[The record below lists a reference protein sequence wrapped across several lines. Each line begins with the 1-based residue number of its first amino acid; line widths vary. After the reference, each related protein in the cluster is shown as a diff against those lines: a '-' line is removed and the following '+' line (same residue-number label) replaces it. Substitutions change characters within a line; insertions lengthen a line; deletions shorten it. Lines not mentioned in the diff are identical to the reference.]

1 MTRRILLLQSD
12 PAAAQTLADYFSRR
26 GDKVWQTKDVS
37 KVVGFLD
44 RIRPDIVFVDLH
56 LEGYEWLDLLARL
69 QHEYPNTGVIVTN
82 KYPDL
87 RRELLVKERG
97 VKVFLRQPFTANWIE
112 RALKKLEDKAPPTLE
127 FSSYKEKLPRVRL
140 PMRAKITFPYAIL
153 ALLFALGSAF
163 LVSRYVLE
171 SLQDRFTNQLVD
183 VGKLSSDWMVQEENR
198 LLESLRLIAN
208 TQGVS
213 DAILAQDANQLRQIA
228 YPIAIN
234 YQEEAIVVLDLGG
247 KSLLSMYHQP
257 GGALDAYDVSQGDGS
272 LANYAFVQNVL
283 QAKTDQN
290 GNKFAGLVMHDL
302 GDYLFVSGPVYDQT
316 GKLAG
321 VVLVG
326 KSLTALSQQIR
337 QDTLAQVSFY
347 NPNGNLLASTL
358 FIQQDISPVPLGTA
372 VEVLQRQDRE
382 SKIRDLKVASAS
394 YSELLG
400 PWEVRSGQDLGIIG
414 VSLAQNY
421 FARPTLVTRLQVYGF
436 VAVGFLV
443 VIAMGLILASQ
454 ITRPLSQ
461 VVKASVEV
469 ASGNLEVKVPSK
481 GNDEVMVLA
490 HAFNY
495 MVTGLQEGF
504 IYRDLLG
511 RTVSPEVREALRYS
525 FASGNLRLEGQNTVG
540 TVLMSDIRGFTAL
553 SEKEEPTT
561 VLTWLNE
568 YFGEIVPIITS
579 HGGVVDKF
587 EGDAMLAFFGILPTP
602 LPPHESAYQAC
613 QAAVELL
620 EVIESINARRSN
632 RGEPALLTGLGINTG
647 TLTAGGLG
655 TVDRMN
661 YTIIGD
667 TVNTCERIQ
676 DITREFGESGVAV
689 SENTLA
695 ALQGHRG
702 EFRFDALGERG
713 FKGKMEL
720 LWVYRLWPVFN
731 EQGRH
736 GSS

>member
-37 KVVGFLD
+37 KVIGFLD

-56 LEGYEWLDLLARL
+56 LEGNEWLDLMARL
-69 QHEYPNTGVIVTN
+69 RHEYPNTGVIVTN
-82 KYPDL
+82 KHPDL

-97 VKVFLRQPFTANWIE
+97 VKVFLRQPFTANWID
-112 RALKKLEDKAPPTLE
+112 RALQKLEDKPSPTVE
-127 FSSYKEKLPRVRL
+127 FGSAKDKLPRVRL

-163 LVSRYVLE
+163 LVSRYILE

-183 VGKLSSDWMVQEENR
+183 VGKLSSDWIVQEENR

-213 DAILAQDANQLRQIA
+213 DAIVARNAEQLRQIA
-228 YPIAIN
+228 LPIAIN
-234 YQEEAIVVLDLGG
+234 YQEEAIEVLDLDG
-247 KSLLSMYHQP
+247 KSLLSMIHQP
-257 GGALDAYDVSQGDGS
+257 GGALDGYDVSQGDGS

-283 QAKTDQN
+283 QAKIDQN
-290 GNKFAGLVMHDL
+290 GNKFAGLVEDEL
-302 GDYLFVSGPVYDQT
+302 GDYLFVSGPVYDQN
-316 GKLAG
+316 GKLVG
-321 VVLVG
+321 IILVG
-326 KSLTALSQQIR
+326 KTLTTLSQQIR
-337 QDTLAQVSFY
+337 QDTLAQISFY
-347 NPNGNLLASTL
+347 NSNGNLLASTL
-358 FIQQDISPVPLGTA
+358 FIQQDIMPVPSGT
-372 VEVLQRQDRE
+372 VTEVLQRQDRE
-382 SKIRDLKVASAS
+382 SNIRDLKVASAS

-400 PWEVRSGQDLGIIG
+400 PFEVRSGQDLGIIG

-436 VAVGFLV
+436 VALGFLV

-495 MVTGLQEGF
+495 MVSGLQEGF

-553 SEKEEPTT
+553 SEKEQPTT

-568 YFGEIVPIITS
+568 YFGEIVPVITS

-620 EVIESINARRSN
+620 TVIESINARRAK
-632 RGEPALLTGLGINTG
+632 RGEPGLLTGLGVNTG
-647 TLTAGGLG
+647 SLTAGGLG

-702 EFRFDALGERG
+702 EFRFEALGERA
-713 FKGKMEL
+713 FKGKIEL
-720 LWVYRLWPVFN
+720 LWVYRLWPTFN
-731 EQGRH
+731 GHGRR

>member
-12 PAAAQTLADYFSRR
+12 PAAAQTLADYFSKR

-37 KVVGFLD
+37 KVIGFLD

-56 LEGYEWLDLLARL
+56 LEGNEWLDLMARL

-82 KYPDL
+82 KHPDL

-97 VKVFLRQPFTANWIE
+97 VRVFLRQPFTANWIE
-112 RALKKLEDKAPPTLE
+112 RALKKLEDKTPATVE
-127 FSSYKEKLPRVRL
+127 IASAKDRLPRVRM

-163 LVSRYVLE
+163 LVSRYILE

-213 DAILAQDANQLRQIA
+213 DAIVARNAEQLRQITL
-228 YPIAIN
+228 PIAIN
-234 YQEEAIVVLDLGG
+234 YQEEAIDVLDLDG
-247 KSLLSMYHQP
+247 KSLLSMVHQP
-257 GGALDAYDVSQGDGS
+257 GGELDGYDVSQGDGS

-290 GNKFAGLVMHDL
+290 GNKFAGLGKAEL
-302 GDYLFVSGPVYDQT
+302 GEYLFVSGPVYDLS
-316 GKLAG
+316 GKLVG

-326 KSLTALSQQIR
+326 KSLTTLSQQIR
-337 QDTLAQVSFY
+337 QDTLAQISFY

-358 FIQQDISPVPLGTA
+358 FIQQDIMPVPPGTV
-372 VEVLQRQDRE
+372 VEVLQRQDRD
-382 SKIRDLKVASAS
+382 SNIRDLKVASAS

-400 PWEVRSGQDLGIIG
+400 PFEVRDGQDLGIIG

-495 MVTGLQEGF
+495 MVSGLQEGF

-553 SEKEEPTT
+553 SEKKEPTT

-568 YFGEIVPIITS
+568 YFGEIVPVITS

-620 EVIESINARRSN
+620 SVIESINARRAN
-632 RGEPALLTGLGINTG
+632 RGEPALLTGIGVNTG

-702 EFRFDALGERG
+702 EFRFEALGERG

-720 LWVYRLWPVFN
+720 LWVYRLWPTFN
-731 EQGRH
+731 GHGRR

>member
-12 PAAAQTLADYFSRR
+12 PAAAQTLADYFSKR

-37 KVVGFLD
+37 KVIGFLD

-56 LEGYEWLDLLARL
+56 LEGNEWLDLMARL
-69 QHEYPNTGVIVTN
+69 QHDYPNTGVIVTN
-82 KYPDL
+82 KHPDL

-112 RALKKLEDKAPPTLE
+112 RALKKLEDKTSPTVE
-127 FSSYKEKLPRVRL
+127 FTSSKNTLPRVRL

-163 LVSRYVLE
+163 LVSRYILE

-213 DAILAQDANQLRQIA
+213 DAIVAQDANQLRQIA
-228 YPIAIN
+228 LPIAIN
-234 YQEEAIVVLDLGG
+234 YQEESIVVLDLYG
-247 KSLLSMYHQP
+247 KSLLSMVHHP
-257 GGALDAYDVSQGDGS
+257 GGTLDAYDVSQGDGS

-283 QAKTDQN
+283 LAKTDQN
-290 GNKFAGLVMHDL
+290 GNKFAGLVKKEF
-302 GDYLFVSGPVYDQT
+302 GDYLFVSGPVYDLN
-316 GKLAG
+316 GKLVG
-321 VVLVG
+321 VILVG

-347 NPNGNLLASTL
+347 NPNGDLLASTL
-358 FIQQDISPVPLGTA
+358 FIQQDIAPVPSGTVA
-372 VEVLQRQDRE
+372 DVLQRQDRE
-382 SKIRDLKVASAS
+382 SNIRDLKVASAS

-400 PWEVRSGQDLGIIG
+400 PFEVRSGQDLGIIG

-421 FARPTLVTRLQVYGF
+421 FARPTLVTRLQIYGF

-495 MVTGLQEGF
+495 MVSGLQEGF

-568 YFGEIVPIITS
+568 YFGEMVPVITS

-587 EGDAMLAFFGILPTP
+587 EGDAMLSFFGILPTP

-620 EVIESINARRSN
+620 SVVESINARRAR

-689 SENTLA
+689 SENTIS

-702 EFRFDALGERG
+702 EFRFEALGERG

-720 LWVYRLWPVFN
+720 LWVYRLWPTFN
-731 EQGRH
+731 GHGRR

>member
-37 KVVGFLD
+37 KVIGFLD

-56 LEGYEWLDLLARL
+56 LEGNEWLDLMARL
-69 QHEYPNTGVIVTN
+69 RHEYPNTGVIVTN
-82 KYPDL
+82 KHPDL
-87 RRELLVKERG
+87 RRELLAKERG
-97 VKVFLRQPFTANWIE
+97 VKVFLRQPFTANWID
-112 RALKKLEDKAPPTLE
+112 RALQKLEDKPSPTVE
-127 FSSYKEKLPRVRL
+127 FGSAKDKLPRVRL

-163 LVSRYVLE
+163 LVSRYILE

-183 VGKLSSDWMVQEENR
+183 VGKLSSDWIVQEENR

-213 DAILAQDANQLRQIA
+213 DAIVARNAEQLRQIA
-228 YPIAIN
+228 LPIAIN
-234 YQEEAIVVLDLGG
+234 YQEEAIEVLDLDG
-247 KSLLSMYHQP
+247 KSLLSMIHQP
-257 GGALDAYDVSQGDGS
+257 GGALDGYDVSQGDGS

-283 QAKTDQN
+283 QAKIDQN
-290 GNKFAGLVMHDL
+290 GNKFAGLVEDEL
-302 GDYLFVSGPVYDQT
+302 GDYLFVSGPVYDQN
-316 GKLAG
+316 GKLVG
-321 VVLVG
+321 IILVG
-326 KSLTALSQQIR
+326 KTLTTLSQQIR
-337 QDTLAQVSFY
+337 QDTLAQISFY
-347 NPNGNLLASTL
+347 NSNGNLLASTL
-358 FIQQDISPVPLGTA
+358 FIQQDIMPVPSGT
-372 VEVLQRQDRE
+372 VTEVLQRQDRE
-382 SKIRDLKVASAS
+382 SNIRDLKVASAS

-400 PWEVRSGQDLGIIG
+400 PFEVRSGQDLGIIG

-436 VAVGFLV
+436 VALGFLV

-495 MVTGLQEGF
+495 MVSGLQEGF

-553 SEKEEPTT
+553 SEKEQPTT

-568 YFGEIVPIITS
+568 YFGEIVPVITS

-620 EVIESINARRSN
+620 TVIESINARRAK
-632 RGEPALLTGLGINTG
+632 RGEPGLLTGLGVNTG
-647 TLTAGGLG
+647 SLTAGGLG

-702 EFRFDALGERG
+702 EFRFEALGERA
-713 FKGKMEL
+713 FKGKIEL
-720 LWVYRLWPVFN
+720 LWVYRLWPTFN
-731 EQGRH
+731 GHGRR